1 MKLHD
6 ANTNVLT
13 NTYTIGSMIISTAH
27 CFPERHF

>member
-13 NTYTIGSMIISTAH
+13 NTYTIGSMIVSTAP